1 MNLVV
6 VGDSL
11 LDVDVFGAVS
21 RVCPDAP
28 APVLD
33 EHGRRVRAGGAG
45 LAACLAAGGGV
56 PVTLVTGLGDD
67 DEAALLREQLSCVR
81 VVAGPAGGPTAVK
94 TRLRASGVT
103 LARMDRCRPARPA
116 VTDGMLAAV
125 EAADAVLVSDYGR
138 GLTRDR
144 RLRGVLERLAGL
156 VPVVWDPHPRGT
168 APVPGVAVATPN
180 EAEARQ
186 LSGGPAGGGLAAAAA
201 AATVLRSRWQARA
214 VVVTAGARGTVLDD
228 GRTRCHLPA
237 TAVAVT
243 DPCGAG
249 DRFAATVAVRLL
261 HGDVLTLA
269 VGRAMA
275 EAASFLADGGAGA
288 IGRTE
293 PEPVGLEP
301 VGLELAGLEPAGPP
315 VPVEPA
321 GGQQIEL
328 DPAGSG
334 AALTAAITRA
344 EAVRSGG
351 GTVVATGGC
360 FDLLHTGH
368 TRTLAAAR
376 QLGDHLIVCLNSD
389 DSVARLK
396 GPSRPINGQADRA
409 ELLRSLGFVDDVV
422 IFSDDGPE
430 RVLERLRPDVWV
442 KGGDYI
448 ADTLPEAALVRSW
461 GGAVV
466 VLPYQDGR
474 STTRLAHALNEVS

>member
-11 LDVDVFGAVS
+11 LDVDVLGAVS

-33 EHGRRVRAGGAG
+33 EHGRQVRAGGAG

-56 PVTLVTGLGDD
+56 PVTLVTALGDD

-103 LARMDRCRPARPA
+103 LARIDRCRPARPT
-116 VTDGMLAAV
+116 VTDAMLAAV

-168 APVPGVAVATPN
+168 APVRGVAVATPN

-201 AATVLRSRWQARA
+201 AATVLRSRWLARA

-228 GRTRCHLPA
+228 GLTRLHLPA
-237 TAVAVT
+237 PAVAVT

-261 HGDVLTLA
+261 HGEVLTVA

-288 IGRTE
+288 IGRAH
-293 PEPVGLEP
+293 PEPAELGLAEL
-301 VGLELAGLEPAGPP
+301 GLAQPGPAGPP
-315 VPVEPA
+315 VP
-321 GGQQIEL
+321 IEL
-328 DPAGSG
+328 DPAPSG
-334 AALTAAITRA
+334 AAFTAAIARA

-396 GPSRPINGQADRA
+396 GPNRPINGQADRA
-409 ELLRSLGFVDDVV
+409 ELLRSLGCVDDVV
-422 IFSDDGPE
+422 IFDDDGPE
-430 RVLERLRPDVWV
+430 RMLELLRPQVWV
-442 KGGDYI
+442 KGGDYT

-474 STTRLAHALNEVS
+474 STTRLAHALTEVS